1 MERVK
6 RVVWAVSVMV
16 ISFIANAELSTSV
29 RAQSDSLPDNESA
42 KVMVV
47 GSDLQITPTKK
58 GFGEKRCTIPRLFN
72 SVTNL
77 CWDEGGSGDLKL
89 TPEIDYWVI
98 TWKEKQGES
107 IRVTLDSQLSLE
119 PFPAIAKQRAD
130 GMIRLLA
137 KNGITTGE
145 KLRFEPQWYKN
156 TIGYWTVP
164 QDSVRW
170 SIEIDQPG
178 DFSVGLLQGCGEGQG
193 GSVAILEVMR
203 GETVIATMEFETLE
217 TGHFQNFVWKNAG
230 KISLADSGQ
239 YQVRVRPRE
248 IKAVA
253 LFDVRELHLV
263 RQAK

>member
-1 MERVK
+1 MERVN
-6 RVVWAVSVMV
+6 RMVWVVSVTV
-16 ISFIANAELSTSV
+16 ISFIANAVFSECLW
-29 RAQSDSLPDNESA
+29 AQSGSLPDNESA
-42 KVMVV
+42 KVSVV
-47 GSDLQITPTKK
+47 GSDLQLTPTVK
-58 GFGEKRCTIPRLFN
+58 GFDEKRCTIPRLFN
-72 SVTNL
+72 SVTKL
-77 CWDEGGSGDLKL
+77 CWDDGGSGDLKL

-107 IRVTLDSQLSLE
+107 IRVTLDSELRLQ
-119 PFPAIAKQRAD
+119 PFPAISKQRAD

-137 KNGITTGE
+137 RNGITTGE
-145 KLRFEPQWYKN
+145 KLRYEPQWYKN

-164 QDSVRW
+164 KDSVRW
-170 SIEIDQPG
+170 SIDVDQPG
-178 DFSVGLLQGCGEGQG
+178 EFSVGLLQGCGEGQG

-203 GETVIATMEFETLE
+203 DETVVAELEFETLE
-217 TGHFQNFVWKNAG
+217 TGHFQNFVWNTPG
-230 KISLADSGQ
+230 KISLSDSGQ